1 MLGVAVDSTVW
12 VMSEKYPSLAKGP
25 FNAVVSSNRQTGE
38 RLYRLRLEFSGAGAE
53 SFAKFKPGQFAQIDI
68 SGAALP
74 PAEKIPEGLRDA
86 SGRNILL
93 RRPFSFADVDKQGI
107 KTFVDLL
114 YRVVGP
120 ASLRMTT
127 LSAGNLLSVIG
138 PLGNGFWIPQNKKKA
153 LLVMGGMGAPP
164 LLHLSKVLSANYPD
178 IEIAA
183 LVGAKTARELPFEG
197 RLDEISQQLEFALRE
212 FAKYGAKSMLA
223 TDDGTA
229 GYHGLVSDCLSQWFA
244 SSSWARDTTI
254 IYACGPAA
262 MLAKVAQIAKDKA
275 IDCQV
280 SMEQMM
286 ACGFGVCQSCA
297 VRCRVNGSN
306 ETIYKLC
313 CEDGPVFD
321 SREVVFSS

>member
-1 MLGVAVDSTVW
+1 ML
-12 VMSEKYPSLAKGP
+12 EKCLSSIKGP
-25 FNAVVSSNRQTGE
+25 FNAAVVSNRQIGE
-38 RLYRLRLEFSGAGAE
+38 RLYRLRLEFSGPGAE
-53 SFAKFKPGQFAQIDI
+53 TFAKFKPGQFAQIDL
-68 SGAALP
+68 SGTALP
-74 PAEKIPEGLRDA
+74 PAEKIPEGLLDA
-86 SGRNILL
+86 SGRHILL
-93 RRPFSFADVDKQGI
+93 RRPFSFADVDVQGK
-107 KTFVDLL
+107 KTFTDLL

-127 LSAGNLLSVIG
+127 LSAGNSLSIIG
-138 PLGNGFWIPQNKKKA
+138 PLGNGFWIPQGKKKA

-164 LLHLSKVLSANYPD
+164 LQYLAKVLSVSYPD
-178 IEIAA
+178 IEVTAFA
-183 LVGAKTARELPFEG
+183 GAKTARELPFEG

-223 TDDGTA
+223 TDDGSA
-229 GYHGLVSDCLSQWFA
+229 GHKGPVTECLSQWLG

-254 IYACGPAA
+254 IYACGPEV
-262 MLAKVAQIAKDKA
+262 MLAKVSHIAKDKA

-286 ACGFGVCQSCA
+286 ACGIGVCQSCA
-297 VRCRVNGSN
+297 VQCRVSGSN
-306 ETIYKLC
+306 ETVYKLC

>member
-1 MLGVAVDSTVW
+1 MLEKRSSTKGVFS
-12 VMSEKYPSLAKGP
+12 
-25 FNAVVSSNRQTGE
+25 AVVSFNRQIGQ
-38 RLYRLRLEFSGAGAE
+38 RLYRLRLEFSGPAAE
-53 SFAKFKPGQFAQIDI
+53 SFAKFRPGQFAQIDL

-74 PAEKIPEGLRDA
+74 PTEKIPEGLRDA

-93 RRPFSFADVDKQGI
+93 RRPFSFADVDTQGN

-127 LSAGNLLSVIG
+127 LSAGNLLSIIG
-138 PLGNGFWIPQNKKKA
+138 PLGNGFWIPQGKKKA

-164 LLHLSKVLSANYPD
+164 LQYLAKVISANYPD
-178 IEIAA
+178 IEVTAF
-183 LVGAKTARELPFEG
+183 VGAKTAKELPFEG

-229 GYHGLVSDCLSQWFA
+229 GHKGPVTECLSQWLV
-244 SSSWARDTTI
+244 SSAWARDTTI
-254 IYACGPAA
+254 IYACGPEA
-262 MLAKVAQIAKDKA
+262 MLARVAEIAKNRG

-297 VRCRVNGSN
+297 VPCRVIGSN
-306 ETIYKLC
+306 ETVYKMC

-321 SREVVFSS
+321 SREVVFS

>member
-1 MLGVAVDSTVW
+1 
-12 VMSEKYPSLAKGP
+12 MSEKRSSPTKGL
-25 FNAVVSSNRQTGE
+25 FSAVVSSNRQTGE
-38 RLYRLRLEFSGAGAE
+38 RLYRLRLEFSGPGAE
-53 SFAKFKPGQFAQIDI
+53 SFAKFKPGQFAQIDL

-74 PAEKIPEGLRDA
+74 PTEKIPEDLRDT

-93 RRPFSFADVDKQGI
+93 RRPFSFAEVDTQGN

-127 LSAGNLLSVIG
+127 LSAGNSLSVIG
-138 PLGNGFWIPQNKKKA
+138 PLGNGFWIPQGKKRA

-164 LLHLSKVLSANYPD
+164 LQHLAKVLSTNYPD
-178 IEIAA
+178 MEVTAFA
-183 LVGAKTARELPFEG
+183 GAKTARELPFEG

-212 FAKYGAKSMLA
+212 FAKYGTKSMLA
-223 TDDGTA
+223 TDDGSA
-229 GYHGLVSDCLSQWFA
+229 GHHGPVTECLSQWLGI
-244 SSSWARDTTI
+244 STWARDTTL
-254 IYACGPAA
+254 IYSCGPEA
-262 MLAKVAQIAKDKA
+262 MLARVTEIAKDKA

-297 VRCRVNGSN
+297 VPCRVIGSN

>member
-1 MLGVAVDSTVW
+1 
-12 VMSEKYPSLAKGP
+12 MSEKHPSSIKGP
-25 FNAVVSSNRQTGE
+25 FNAVVSSNKPIGE
-38 RLYRLRLEFSGAGAE
+38 RLYRLRLEFSGSGAE
-53 SFAKFKPGQFAQIDI
+53 SFAKFKPGQFAQIDL
-68 SGAALP
+68 SGTALP
-74 PAEKIPEGLRDA
+74 PAEKILEGLLDT

-93 RRPFSFADVDKQGI
+93 RRPFSFADVDKQTN

-127 LSAGNLLSVIG
+127 LSTGNLLSVIG
-138 PLGNGFWIPQNKKKA
+138 PLGNGFWIPQGKEKA
-153 LLVMGGMGAPP
+153 FLVMGGMGAPP
-164 LLHLSKVLSANYPD
+164 LQYLAKVLSANYPD
-178 IEIAA
+178 IEVTAFA
-183 LVGAKTARELPFEG
+183 GAKTARELPFEG

-223 TDDGTA
+223 TDDGSA
-229 GYHGLVSDCLSQWFA
+229 GHKGPVTECLSQWLA
-244 SSSWARDTTI
+244 SSTWARDTTI
-254 IYACGPAA
+254 IYSCGPEA
-262 MLAKVAQIAKDKA
+262 MLAKVAQLAKDKA

-286 ACGFGVCQSCA
+286 ACGIGVCQSCA
-297 VRCRVNGSN
+297 VSYRATGSS